1 VTASNVY
8 SMTNL
13 AIAKD
18 IGLRIDQLRLQANIS
33 QEYIAG
39 ELGITVKTYR
49 NIKLGK
55 AKFELVIVV
64 LRILGQLEMINYF
77 IPKTPY
83 SPLKLLE
90 LNGHKRQRV
99 SRSVNATKKIS
110 ELNFDSKNEN
120 PSW

>member
-1 VTASNVY
+1 MPINNIY
-8 SMTNL
+8 SMTDL

-18 IGLRIDQLRLQANIS
+18 IGLQIEQLRLEANIS
-33 QEYIAG
+33 QKYIAD

-55 AKFELVIVV
+55 AKFELVIGV
-64 LRILGQLEMINYF
+64 LRILGQLEVVNNF
-77 IPKTPY
+77 IPKIPY

-90 LNGHKRQRV
+90 LNGQKRQRV
-99 SRSVNATKKIS
+99 SRSVNETHNTS
-110 ELNFDSKNEN
+110 ELNGEE

>member
-1 VTASNVY
+1 MPLKNIY

-18 IGLRIDQLRLQANIS
+18 IGLRIEQLRLEANIS

-49 NIKLGK
+49 NIKFGK
-55 AKFELVIVV
+55 AKFELVIGV
-64 LRILGQLEMINYF
+64 LRILGQLELVNHF
-77 IPKTPY
+77 IPNSPY

-99 SRSVNATKKIS
+99 SRSAEITKKIS
-110 ELNFDSKNEN
+110 ELDDEN
-120 PSW
+120 ASW